1 MIFSG
6 MYNFLF
12 CNLEPILQLGSKN
25 KIVPAD
31 SLEKEN
37 GDEEGE
43 KEEKEDG
50 ERKSEEQEEKYDASG
65 KHFLAGL
72 GMTQWNRCRY
82 LVII

>member
-1 MIFSG
+1 MAAQLGLCWTWSETLKTVFFTTRLVLS
-6 MYNFLF
+6 
-12 CNLEPILQLGSKN
+12 LQLGSKN

-37 GDEEGE
+37 GEEEGE

-65 KHFLAGL
+65 EACF
-72 GMTQWNRCRY
+72 
-82 LVII
+82 